1 MWRSK
6 VPTKVAF
13 ILWTAAMGK
22 ILTIDNLQKR
32 RILIFDWCCM
42 CKSVGETVNHLLLH
56 CSIAYELW
64 SMIFT
69 LFGVKW
75 VMPEGVEDHL
85 NSWNR
90 RLGGQKSHMIWS
102 AIPFTDNVYYLS
114 KNKKKIELMKK
125 TFVFNTCLMPISYFH
140 YFMQMQLYFL
150 VNILVFLCISL
161 HAPNQKLRE
170 AIVPSAKSYPL
181 DAIMKDCKDYF
192 LETSRRV
199 SFEYAL
205 LGTNY

>member
-1 MWRSK
+1 MSYGAWFSHYLGSSGLCLRVLKIASIAGTEGWVDKKVTWSGVRS
-6 VPTKVAF
+6 
-13 ILWTAAMGK
+13 
-22 ILTIDNLQKR
+22 
-32 RILIFDWCCM
+32 
-42 CKSVGETVNHLLLH
+42 HLL
-56 CSIAYELW
+56 IMFITY
-64 SMIFT
+64 
-69 LFGVKW
+69 
-75 VMPEGVEDHL
+75 
-85 NSWNR
+85 
-90 RLGGQKSHMIWS
+90 QKI
-102 AIPFTDNVYYLS
+102 
-114 KNKKKIELMKK
+114 KKKIELMKK